1 MGKTLVVVES
11 PAKAKTIGKFLG
23 KKYTVKACMGHVRD
37 LPKSQFGVDMDNDIA
52 LKYIT
57 IRGKG
62 DLVSELKSM
71 AQKSDRV
78 LLATDPDREGEAI
91 AWHLGELLQV
101 DTKKDCRIEFNEITK
116 KTVEESVKHPR
127 PVDEHR
133 VDAQQARRV
142 LDRIVGYK
150 LSPLLWRKVRKGLSA
165 GRVQSVAL
173 RLVCDREKEIVAFVP
188 EEYWDLKAQLA
199 LGKDKFFAKLI
210 KEKNK
215 KVSLACAADV
225 ERVKAAAGTGPFVV
239 SEVTTKTQNRNPA
252 PPFTTSSL
260 QQEAFRKINF
270 TAKRTM
276 LVAQQLYEGLD
287 LSKEEGTVGLI
298 SYIRTDS
305 TRISE
310 EAQQEAREFILDS
323 YGKEYY
329 PKSPRQYTKKG
340 KIQDS
345 HEGIRPSSVART
357 PESVKPFLT
366 TDQFKLYKLI
376 WERFLASQMAS
387 LVQDVTTAD
396 LAAGDFTFRATG
408 VVITFPGFTR
418 LYDEGKDESQEDED
432 RDDNTAKLPPL
443 KKGDQP
449 DWKKYVEKQ
458 HFTQPL
464 PRFTEAS
471 LIKTL
476 EEMGVGRP
484 STYAPTIDT
493 IVTRGYVLKEKKQ
506 FHPTEL
512 GDAVVELLKE
522 YFPNIIDKDFTA
534 NMENQLD
541 EVAEGQI
548 QWKSI
553 VQEFYDPFMKELEV
567 ADEKIGHVELV
578 DEVTEEICPK
588 CGRNLVIKHGRFGKF
603 LACPG
608 FPQCRFTK
616 PLLQTLEI
624 KCPKCGK
631 GDVVIRQTK
640 KKKKFYGCSD
650 YPECDYTSWYEPVA
664 TLCPVCGKNLVK
676 RPSGSGTRLACATE
690 GCSFKP
696 SMLKEDK
703 AKEDA
708 PEREEAN

>member
-199 LGKDKFFAKLI
+199 LGKDKFFARLI

-276 LVAQQLYEGLD
+276 LVAQQLYECLD

-329 PKSPRQYTKKG
+329 PKSPRQHTKKG

-408 VVITFPGFTR
+408 VVVTFPGFTR

-484 STYAPTIDT
+484 STYTPTIDT
-493 IVTRGYVLKEKKQ
+493 LSLIHICRHRQ
-506 FHPTEL
+506 
-512 GDAVVELLKE
+512 
-522 YFPNIIDKDFTA
+522 
-534 NMENQLD
+534 
-541 EVAEGQI
+541 
-548 QWKSI
+548 
-553 VQEFYDPFMKELEV
+553 
-567 ADEKIGHVELV
+567 ADERGHRRYAGRKGQDRDPARHRVPRAHLLSSGQR
-578 DEVTEEICPK
+578 EIQK
-588 CGRNLVIKHGRFGKF
+588 
-603 LACPG
+603 
-608 FPQCRFTK
+608 
-616 PLLQTLEI
+616 
-624 KCPKCGK
+624 
-631 GDVVIRQTK
+631 
-640 KKKKFYGCSD
+640 
-650 YPECDYTSWYEPVA
+650 
-664 TLCPVCGKNLVK
+664 
-676 RPSGSGTRLACATE
+676 
-690 GCSFKP
+690 
-696 SMLKEDK
+696 
-703 AKEDA
+703 
-708 PEREEAN
+708 

>member
-37 LPKSQFGVDMDNDIA
+37 LPKSQFGIDMDDDIS

-91 AWHLGELLQV
+91 AWHLGNLLHL
-101 DTKKDCRIEFNEITK
+101 DTHKDCRIEFNEITK

-127 PVDEHR
+127 PVDEQR

-173 RLVCDREKEIVAFVP
+173 RLVCDREKEIQAFIP

-199 LGKDKFFAKLI
+199 VQKEKFFARLV
-210 KEKNK
+210 KEHNK
-215 KVSLACAADV
+215 KIHLASAEDV
-225 ERVKAAAGTGPFVV
+225 ERVKKAVGSGPFTV
-239 SEVTTKTQNRNPA
+239 SEITTKTQSRNPA
-252 PPFTTSSL
+252 APFTTSSL
-260 QQEAFRKINF
+260 QQEAFRKLGF

-310 EAQQEAREFILDS
+310 EAQAEAKAYILAS
-323 YGKEYY
+323 FGKEYY
-329 PKSPRQYTKKG
+329 PRTPRTYTKKG

-345 HEGIRPSSVART
+345 HEGIRPSSVERT
-357 PESVKPFLT
+357 PEAVKPYLT
-366 TDQFKLYKLI
+366 ADQFKLYKLI
-376 WERFLASQMAS
+376 WERFLASQMSS
-387 LVQDVTTAD
+387 LLQEVTTVD
-396 LAAGDFTFRATG
+396 FAAGDFTFRSTG
-408 VVITFPGFTR
+408 VVVTFPGFTR
-418 LYDEGKDESQEDED
+418 LYDEGKDETREEES
-432 RDDNTAKLPPL
+432 DDGTAKLPAM

-449 DWKKYVEKQ
+449 EWKKYVEKQ
-458 HFTQPL
+458 HFTQPQ

-506 FHPTEL
+506 FVPTEL

-522 YFPNIIDKDFTA
+522 YFPNIIDKEFTA
-534 NMENQLD
+534 RMENQLD
-541 EVAEGQI
+541 EVEEGQI

-553 VQEFYDPFMKELEV
+553 VHEFYDPFMKELAE
-567 ADEKIGHVELV
+567 ADEKIGHVELA
-578 DEVTEEICPK
+578 DEVTEEVCPK

-616 PLLQTLEI
+616 PFLQTLDL

-631 GDVVIRQTK
+631 GNVVVRQTK
-640 KKKKFYGCSD
+640 KKKKFYGCSN
-650 YPECDYTSWYEPVA
+650 YPECDYTSWYEPVE
-664 TLCPVCGKNLVK
+664 TLCPVCGQHLVK
-676 RPSGSGTRLACATE
+676 RPSGSGTRLSCPTE

-696 SMLKEDK
+696 SMLKEGP
-703 AKEDA
+703 AHSE
-708 PEREEAN
+708 ETRREEKE

>member
-37 LPKSQFGVDMDNDIA
+37 LPKSQFGIDMDKDIA

-91 AWHLGELLQV
+91 AWHLGQLLQL
-101 DTKKDCRIEFNEITK
+101 DTKQDCRIEFNEITK

-127 PVDEHR
+127 PVDDHR

-173 RLVCDREKEIVAFVP
+173 RLICDREKEIQSFVP
-188 EEYWDLKAQLA
+188 EEYWDLKAQLS
-199 LGKDKFFAKLI
+199 LNKDKFFAKLI
-210 KEKNK
+210 KEKNQ
-215 KVSLACAADV
+215 KVRLESAKDV
-225 ERVKAAAGTGPFVV
+225 ERIKSAAGSGPFIVG
-239 SEVTTKTQNRNPA
+239 EVNTKTQSRNPA

-310 EAQQEAREFILDS
+310 EAQQEARNYILES
-323 YGKEYY
+323 FGKEYY
-329 PKSPRQYTKKG
+329 PKSPRVYVKKG

-345 HEGIRPSSVART
+345 HEGIRPSSVYRT
-357 PESVKPFLT
+357 PESVKAYLT
-366 TDQFKLYKLI
+366 GDQYKLYKLI
-376 WERFLASQMAS
+376 WERFMASQMAS
-387 LVQDVTTAD
+387 LAQNVTTVD
-396 LAAGDFTFRATG
+396 LTAGDFTFRSTG
-408 VVITFPGFTR
+408 VVVTFPGFTR
-418 LYDEGKDESQEDED
+418 LYDEGRDESRNEEEE
-432 RDDNTAKLPPL
+432 DDNTARLPYL
-443 KKGDQP
+443 KKGDEP
-449 DWKKYVEKQ
+449 EWKKYVEKQ
-458 HFTQPL
+458 HFTQPQ

-476 EEMGVGRP
+476 EEMGIGRP

-506 FHPTEL
+506 FKATEL
-512 GDAVVELLKE
+512 GDAVVDLLKE

-534 NMENQLD
+534 RMENQLD
-541 EVAEGQI
+541 EVEEGQI

-553 VQEFYDPFMKELEV
+553 VYEFYEPFIKELEV
-567 ADEKIGHVELV
+567 ADEKIGHVELT
-578 DEVTEEICPK
+578 DEVTDEVCPQ

-608 FPQCRFTK
+608 FPQCRYTK
-616 PLLQTLEI
+616 PLLLTLEL

-640 KKKKFYGCSD
+640 KKKKFYGCSN

-664 TLCPVCGKNLVK
+664 TLCPVCGQHLVK
-676 RPSGSGTRLACATE
+676 RPSGSGTRLACPTE

-696 SMLKEDK
+696 SMLKEEADK
-703 AKEDA
+703 AQAPQQEEKE
-708 PEREEAN
+708 